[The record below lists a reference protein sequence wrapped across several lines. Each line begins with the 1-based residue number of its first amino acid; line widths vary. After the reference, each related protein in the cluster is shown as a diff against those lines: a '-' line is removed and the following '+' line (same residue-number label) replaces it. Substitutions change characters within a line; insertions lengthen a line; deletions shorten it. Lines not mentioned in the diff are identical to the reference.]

1 MCADYLVF
9 FTESV
14 QIMLSNFSFDDS
26 NLSALNV
33 LRQEVRDFLEEE
45 RQRGTVLRSPEGWD
59 RFDPAFSKR
68 LGARGWLG
76 MTLPKEY
83 GGHERTALERYVV
96 TEELIT
102 AGAPLRAHWLTDRQ
116 IGPGILH
123 YGTEAQKRLYLPR
136 IAAGELYFCAGLS
149 EPDSGSDLASIRT
162 RATRVDGGW
171 RINGS
176 KIWTSGAHR
185 VHMINLFARSSG
197 TPEDRQQGV
206 TQFLTDLNSPGI
218 TVRPIINMHG
228 DHDFNQ
234 VFFDD
239 VFVPDDAVLGTVG
252 NAWSQVSTELAHE
265 RSGCERWLL
274 SYGLLTRLIT
284 QVGST
289 PEPHVAE
296 RIGHLV
302 AHLWTMHRMSFS
314 IAAMLEEGKTPNVEA
329 ALVKDL
335 GTHYDLEVPVV
346 ARQLIPPHVRASLEE
361 DAPFNAMFNRVL
373 DYSPSFTIRGGTREI
388 LRGIIARGLGLR

>member
-1 MCADYLVF
+1 M
-9 FTESV
+9 T
-14 QIMLSNFSFDDS
+14 MLSNFSFDESDI
-26 NLSALNV
+26 SALDD
-33 LRQEVRDFLEEE
+33 LRREVRAFVDEE
-45 RQRGTVLRSPEGWD
+45 RARGTVLRSPEGWD
-59 RFDPAFSKR
+59 RFDPAFSRR

-76 MTLPKEY
+76 MTLPKRY

-116 IGPGILH
+116 IGPLILH
-123 YGTEAQKRLYLPR
+123 YGTEEQKQRYLPQ
-136 IAAGELYFCAGLS
+136 IARGEMYFCVGLS
-149 EPDSGSDLASIRT
+149 EPGSGSDLASIRT
-162 RATRVDGGW
+162 KAVKVEGGW
-171 RINGS
+171 KIEGS

-197 TPEDRQQGV
+197 TPEDRHKGV
-206 TQFLTDLNSPGI
+206 TQYLVDLSSAGI

-239 VFVPDDAVLGTVG
+239 VFVPDDAVVGTVDA
-252 NAWSQVSTELAHE
+252 AWSQMSKELAHE

-274 SYGLLTRLIT
+274 SYGLLTCLVT
-284 QVGST
+284 QVGKNPTSHT
-289 PEPHVAE
+289 AE

-302 AHLWTMHRMSFS
+302 THLWTLHRMSFS
-314 IAAMLEEGKTPNVEA
+314 IAAMLEEGKTPDVEA
-329 ALVKDL
+329 AMVKDL
-335 GTHYDLEVPVV
+335 GTHFDLEVPAV
-346 ARQLIPPHVRASLEE
+346 ARLLVSPDVRAHLG
-361 DAPFNAMFNRVL
+361 DGAAFNTMFDRAL

-388 LRGIIARGLGLR
+388 LRGIVARGLGLR